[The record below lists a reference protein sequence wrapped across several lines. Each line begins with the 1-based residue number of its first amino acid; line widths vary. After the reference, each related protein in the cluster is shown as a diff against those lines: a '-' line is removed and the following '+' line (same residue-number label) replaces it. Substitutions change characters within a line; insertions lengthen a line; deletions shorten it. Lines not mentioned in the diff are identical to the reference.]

1 MIQPIN
7 ADELNK
13 FSDLLT
19 DHLNDLTA
27 ELKVCTDS
35 KINKLL
41 RGEVSNVTSMING
54 LSKHKLFSSSYIEL
68 TSESSEDEAPIV
80 KPKTAKRA
88 TKERIVVQSTKEPIL
103 TTADP
108 NGPRKRLA
116 GTIRDALL
124 RVK

>member
-27 ELKVCTDS
+27 ELKVCVDS

-80 KPKTAKRA
+80 KPKAAKRSP
-88 TKERIVVQSTKEPIL
+88 KERIVVESPREPIVI
-103 TTADP
+103 AKVAK
-108 NGPRKRLA
+108 KRMH
-116 GTIRDALL
+116 GTIRDALF

>member
-7 ADELNK
+7 PEELNK

-19 DHLNDLTA
+19 DHLSDLTA
-27 ELKVCTDS
+27 ELKVCTDT
-35 KINKLL
+35 KVNKLL

-68 TSESSEDEAPIV
+68 TSDSSEDEAPLPI
-80 KPKTAKRA
+80 KPKAPKKA
-88 TKERIVVQSTKEPIL
+88 GKERIMVESPREPIII
-103 TTADP
+103 AKVAK
-108 NGPRKRLA
+108 KRMS
-116 GTIRDALL
+116 GTIRNALL

>member
-7 ADELNK
+7 PEELNK

-27 ELKVCTDS
+27 ELKVCTDT
-35 KINKLL
+35 KVNKLL

-68 TSESSEDEAPIV
+68 TSESSEDEEPIV
-80 KPKTAKRA
+80 KPKAAKKA
-88 TKERIVVQSTKEPIL
+88 GKERIAADSPREPSIIAKVPKNQHFHKSRL
-103 TTADP
+103 T
-108 NGPRKRLA
+108 GLH
-116 GTIRDALL
+116 GS
-124 RVK
+124 

>member
-27 ELKVCTDS
+27 ELKVCADS

-80 KPKTAKRA
+80 KPKAVKRA
-88 TKERIVVQSTKEPIL
+88 TKERIVVEAPREPIL
-103 TTADP
+103 IAKVP
-108 NGPRKRLA
+108 KKRMH

>member
-19 DHLNDLTA
+19 NHLNDLTA
-27 ELKVCTDS
+27 ELKVCVDS
-35 KINKLL
+35 KVNKLL

-68 TSESSEDEAPIV
+68 TSESSDDEVPIV
-80 KPKTAKRA
+80 KPKAVRRSA
-88 TKERIVVQSTKEPIL
+88 KERIVVDAPREPVII
-103 TTADP
+103 AKVAK
-108 NGPRKRLA
+108 KRSHV
-116 GTIRDALL
+116 TSVRDALL